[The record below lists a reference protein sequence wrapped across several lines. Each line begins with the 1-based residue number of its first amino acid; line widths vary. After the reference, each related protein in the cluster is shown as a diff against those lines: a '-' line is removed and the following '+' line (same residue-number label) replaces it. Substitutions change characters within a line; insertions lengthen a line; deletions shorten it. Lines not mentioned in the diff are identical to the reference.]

1 MRAPAAGS
9 HLIAGMV
16 IWKIMPL
23 TSGGITPPSGSCGEL
38 ARCGSSAYFAH
49 TYSCMCISR
58 TRSLV
63 VVKSG
68 SNGGSCNQSSLIFP
82 TLGFIIVPAKAPSS
96 VRSLDQQVAV
106 PF

>member
-1 MRAPAAGS
+1 
-9 HLIAGMV
+9 
-16 IWKIMPL
+16 MPL
-23 TSGGITPPSGSCGEL
+23 TSGGIAPPSGHSGEP
-38 ARCGSSAYFAH
+38 ARRRSSAYFAH

-63 VVKSG
+63 MVKSG

-82 TLGFIIVPAKAPSS
+82 TPGFIIAPAKAPPS